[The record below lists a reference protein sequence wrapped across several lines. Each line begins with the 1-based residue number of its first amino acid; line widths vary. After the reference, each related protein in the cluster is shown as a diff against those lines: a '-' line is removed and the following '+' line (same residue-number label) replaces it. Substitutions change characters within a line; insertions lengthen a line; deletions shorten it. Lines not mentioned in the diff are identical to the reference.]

1 LIDTLEGNRSYIKA
15 LFVYNKI
22 DTISLEDVEEL
33 INQQHSLVISC
44 KLNLGTEYF
53 LEKLWEYLGLVRVYT
68 KKVYKII
75 FIF

>member
-1 LIDTLEGNRSYIKA
+1 LEGNRSYIKA

-22 DTISLEDVEEL
+22 DTISMEDVADL
-33 INQQHSLVISC
+33 IKQPDTLVISC

-68 KKVYKII
+68 KKV
-75 FIF
+75 F